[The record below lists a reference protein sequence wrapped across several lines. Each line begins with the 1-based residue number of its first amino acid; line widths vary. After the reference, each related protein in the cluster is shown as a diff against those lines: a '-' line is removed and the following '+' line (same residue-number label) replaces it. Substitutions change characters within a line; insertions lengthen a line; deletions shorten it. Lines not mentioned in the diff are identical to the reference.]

1 VSHSVTFNPL
11 SLADLFQLGAIEVY
25 DFQGDAV
32 LAISDGAGRRQIHL
46 FENEVEGRIMFG
58 LNLGADIEVTNA
70 PVFIG
75 TPGLIETSFAI
86 GDKAWDFSSMLLKGN
101 DETELWIFRN
111 DASFPEPTLSFSR
124 VAPGN

>member
-1 VSHSVTFNPL
+1 MNQSW
-11 SLADLFQLGAIEVY
+11 LARLFANLREYRWTYLTIVAAILTII
-25 DFQGDAV
+25 AV
-32 LAISDGAGRRQIHL
+32 FIPKILHPFRC
-46 FENEVEGRIMFG
+46 
-58 LNLGADIEVTNA
+58 EVTNA